1 MIRALDGL
9 DPACAGAE
17 AAFLAAAAA
26 QPLPGVSLGS
36 AWHAFG
42 KNQARGAHGW
52 HFFAAGP
59 DEEPFALAL
68 RGGAGWACGRHD
80 ADELGDF
87 LRYTH
92 TARFTQRAD
101 DAPPQGFAPAERLLG
116 FCLPAPADGLKVQPD
131 GPAATAPDGLSPA
144 ADAPQS
150 AAPDDSANAAHGK
163 NAPPCTAVPDAPAAL
178 YLPPLPPGCRL
189 VRAQSARQPA
199 AFLLAEGA
207 FGPADAGGAQGG
219 ASPAGVQGKAALR
232 QYRSAGSDVPVS
244 PAGTQNMAAPAA
256 AAQSR
261 AAAARFAAELDGRI
275 AADLAGAMLLTG
287 PNQETLA
294 ALAVEAAPG
303 ASAAYL
309 SALWL
314 HKSLRG
320 QGIGG
325 ALALW
330 AAAGAHRQG
339 RALWLL
345 CTAQRAA
352 FYARLGF
359 RAQGDWLCL
368 APMP

>member
-59 DEEPFALAL
+59 DEEPFALVL

-80 ADELGDF
+80 ADELGSF

-92 TARFTQRAD
+92 TARFTQRAG
-101 DAPPQGFAPAERLLG
+101 DALPQGFAPAERLLG
-116 FCLPAPADGLKVQPD
+116 FCLPAPADALKGQPD

-144 ADAPQS
+144 AAAPQS
-150 AAPDDSANAAHGK
+150 AAPD
-163 NAPPCTAVPDAPAAL
+163 APAAFYSL
-178 YLPPLPPGCRL
+178 PLPPGCRL
-189 VRAQSARQPA
+189 VRAQSARLPA

-207 FGPADAGGAQGG
+207 FGPPDTGGVQGG
-219 ASPAGVQGKAALR
+219 AGPARVQGKAAPR

-244 PAGTQNMAAPAA
+244 PAGAQDKAAPAAA

-275 AADLAGAMLLTG
+275 AADLAGAALLTG

-294 ALAVEAAPG
+294 VLAVEAAPG

-314 HKSLRG
+314 QKSLRG

-339 RALWLL
+339 RTLWLL

-352 FYARLGF
+352 FYAHLGF